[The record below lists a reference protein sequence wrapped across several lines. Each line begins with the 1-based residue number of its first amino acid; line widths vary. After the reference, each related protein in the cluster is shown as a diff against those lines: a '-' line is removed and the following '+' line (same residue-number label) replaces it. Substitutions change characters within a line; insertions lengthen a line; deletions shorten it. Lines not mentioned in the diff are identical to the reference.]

1 MIRRLLWLA
10 GAMLVVLTA
19 VMTVAGA
26 QADAIVIE
34 AKPVP
39 LDPLD
44 PSLARV
50 GRLEYGGGL
59 QLSSSDTRFGGLSG
73 LLVSAD
79 GQRLTA
85 ISDRGYWI
93 AAVLRYDENGALAGI
108 GKATITELR
117 DAGGGSLA
125 RSPDG
130 DAEGMTS
137 AGESEGVFVS
147 FETRPKLLL
156 YPPRGQPPLPLR
168 TPRELQ
174 KAPKNAGIE
183 TLTRLADGRLLALTE
198 GLETEGEVVG
208 WIGGYRKPWS
218 RLTWLTSG
226 GFQPTGAATLPSG
239 DVLVLERRIVPPGAR
254 VRRLEASR
262 IAADAVL
269 DGEEIARFEGTL
281 TFDNMEGIDARDD
294 AAESL
299 VYLVSDDNYSFLQ
312 RTLLLMF
319 RISH

>member
-1 MIRRLLWLA
+1 MISRFLRLA

-50 GRLEYGGGL
+50 GRLEYRGGL
-59 QLSSSDTRFGGLSG
+59 QLSSSDKRFGGLSG

-79 GQRLTA
+79 GRRLTA
-85 ISDRGYWI
+85 VSDRGYWI
-93 AAVLRYDENGALAGI
+93 EAVLRYDENGALAGI
-108 GKATITELR
+108 DEATITELR

-130 DAEGMTS
+130 DAEGL
-137 AGESEGVFVS
+137 AHGEGGSDVVS
-147 FETRPKLLL
+147 FEMRPKLLV
-156 YPPRGQPPLPLR
+156 YPRKGGRPVRLEAPPGLKDAA
-168 TPRELQ
+168 ENQ
-174 KAPKNAGIE
+174 GIE
-183 TLTRLADGRLLALTE
+183 ALTRLADGRLLALTE
-198 GLETEGEVVG
+198 GLETEGGVVG
-208 WIGGYRKPWS
+208 WIGGNRKSWS

-239 DVLVLERRIVPPGAR
+239 DLLVLERRIVPPGAR
-254 VRRLEASR
+254 VRRLPASR
-262 IAADAVL
+262 VTADAVL

-294 AAESL
+294 AGESL

-319 RISH
+319 RIAH